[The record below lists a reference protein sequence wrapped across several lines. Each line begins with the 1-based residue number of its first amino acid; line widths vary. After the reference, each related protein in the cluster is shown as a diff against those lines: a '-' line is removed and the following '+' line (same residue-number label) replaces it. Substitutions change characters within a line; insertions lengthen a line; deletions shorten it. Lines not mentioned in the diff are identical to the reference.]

1 VKLPPVIHRVLFDSF
16 YFRLIN
22 ASTVGKGGH
31 LWPVRDSPAGIMVKG
46 VGFLV
51 LVGLISTG
59 CAATGLYA
67 GSGPCRGWK
76 ADLTAC
82 ERAAA
87 ENAAL
92 AANVRIGQTAEE
104 VRGVMKTHPDRRTGT
119 ATSEVWMWLTD
130 YARQQMTA
138 FVFVDGK
145 VSEIKT
151 VR

>member
-1 VKLPPVIHRVLFDSF
+1 MRVLE
-16 YFRLIN
+16 
-22 ASTVGKGGH
+22 
-31 LWPVRDSPAGIMVKG
+31 GIMLRG
-46 VGFLV
+46 IGFLV
-51 LVGLISTG
+51 LVGLITTG
-59 CAATGLYA
+59 CAATGHYT

-76 ADLTAC
+76 TDLATC
-82 ERAAA
+82 ERAA
-87 ENAAL
+87 ENAEL

>member
-1 VKLPPVIHRVLFDSF
+1 MLR
-16 YFRLIN
+16 
-22 ASTVGKGGH
+22 
-31 LWPVRDSPAGIMVKG
+31 

-51 LVGLISTG
+51 LVGLILSAG
-59 CAATGLYA
+59 CAATGHYT
-67 GSGPCRGWK
+67 GSDPCKGWK
-76 ADLTAC
+76 MDLAAC
-82 ERAAA
+82 ERAA

-104 VRGVMKTHPDRRTGT
+104 VRGLMKTHPDRRTGT

-145 VSEIKT
+145 VTEIKT
-151 VR
+151 VQ

>member
-1 VKLPPVIHRVLFDSF
+1 MLRGVGLLVLF
-16 YFRLIN
+16 
-22 ASTVGKGGH
+22 
-31 LWPVRDSPAGIMVKG
+31 
-46 VGFLV
+46 
-51 LVGLISTG
+51 GLITAG
-59 CAATGLYA
+59 CAATGHYT

-76 ADLTAC
+76 TDRATC
-82 ERAAA
+82 ERVA
-87 ENAAL
+87 ENVEL

-104 VRGVMKTHPDRRTGT
+104 VRGVMKTHPDRRAGT

-138 FVFVDGK
+138 FVFVGGK

>member
-1 VKLPPVIHRVLFDSF
+1 MRALE
-16 YFRLIN
+16 
-22 ASTVGKGGH
+22 
-31 LWPVRDSPAGIMVKG
+31 GIMLRG

-59 CAATGLYA
+59 CAATGLYT

-76 ADLTAC
+76 TDLAAC
-82 ERAAA
+82 ERAA

-92 AANVRIGQTAEE
+92 AANVSIGQTEEE

-130 YARQQMTA
+130 YAGQQMTA